1 MFGLPVFTKYF
12 ARIASFIPD
21 KVFGPQEGL
30 WSSPISETTFSDCKL
45 QDYLS
50 LFIHSYFNIT
60 IVVNKQLKRYMFDT

>member
-30 WSSPISETTFSDCKL
+30 WSSPISETTFSDCML
-45 QDYLS
+45 YY
-50 LFIHSYFNIT
+50 FIAAFVLGYF
-60 IVVNKQLKRYMFDT
+60 K